1 MKSIAKT
8 TYILI
13 LAFSLQTTLVTTAL
27 AQDWPQWGRDPQH
40 TSQINATSQNIN
52 HNLAD
57 VIYDS
62 TVPGEMTIGNQL
74 FGEPVLLVHYQVP
87 LIDGNDVYME
97 FKSGNPNKNTF
108 SGMNWA
114 ENKLSWQNGA
124 LVQVW
129 SFASDWKAPGN
140 YFDFFQPVFHSVL
153 ANGAVYVPGAG
164 GTIFRVD
171 KVTGAQIARINPF
184 GTIDANTFTA
194 GPISADSAG
203 NLYYNVVKLQPGG
216 GGSFYAKDSVDS
228 WLVKV
233 APDNSLTKVSYSVL
247 TPGTPGPD
255 DPCEVA
261 FSSTQLPWPPSPTAV
276 APTVRCGPMRVALN
290 IAPAI
295 APDGTIYSITRNH
308 DAFANRSGFIV
319 AVNPNLTLKWIASLN
334 NRFNDGC
341 GVPISQGGVLP
352 PNGQPG
358 GCRAGAN
365 LGVDP
370 ALNHAGGGRV
380 LDDSSS
386 TPAVA
391 PDGSVFYGA
400 YSRYNYAQGH
410 MMHFSASGAYLGAYR
425 FGWDI
430 TPGIVRHGSSTNYS
444 VVLKDNQYGEVGSY
458 CDVEA
463 ICPSDRT
470 VANSAGYPEAYFI
483 TQLDRNLAVEWRF
496 QNTNTF
502 SCARQPD
509 GSVTC
514 VNDHPNS
521 FEWCVNAMAI
531 DVNGIVYANSEDGNL
546 FAINPDGTLK
556 QKIFQQ
562 LALGAAYTP
571 ASIGLDGKIY
581 SQNAGHLFVAGN

>member
-1 MKSIAKT
+1 MKTFAKT
-8 TYILI
+8 IYILT
-13 LAFSLQTTLVTTAL
+13 LVFSLQATLVTTAMG
-27 AQDWPQWGRDPQH
+27 QDWPQWGRDPQH
-40 TSQINATSQNIN
+40 TSQINAVSQTLNRNI
-52 HNLAD
+52 AD

-62 TVPGEMTIGNQL
+62 TVAGETAIGLQL

-87 LIDGNDVYME
+87 LLDGNDVYME

-140 YFDFFQPVFHSVL
+140 YIDFFQPVFHSVL
-153 ANGAVYVPGAG
+153 ANGALYVPGAG
-164 GTIFRVD
+164 GTIFRVN
-171 KVTGAQIARINPF
+171 KSTGAQVVRINPF
-184 GTIDANTFTA
+184 ATIDANTYTA

-203 NLYYNVVKLQPGG
+203 TLYYNVVKLQPGG

-233 APDNSLTKVSYSVL
+233 APDNSVTKVSYSVL

-255 DPCEVA
+255 DPCEIS
-261 FSSTQLPWPPSPTAV
+261 FSEAQLPWPPSPTAV

-308 DAFANRSGFIV
+308 DSFANRSGFIV

-341 GVPISQGGVLP
+341 GVSIGQGGVLP

-365 LGVDP
+365 FGVDP
-370 ALNHAGGGRV
+370 GVNHAGGGRV

-410 MMHFSASGAYLGAYR
+410 LMHFSASGQYLGAYR

-430 TPGIVRHGSSTNYS
+430 TPGIVTHGNSYS
-444 VVLKDNQYGEVGSY
+444 VVIKDNQYGEVGSY
-458 CDVEA
+458 CNSEA
-463 ICPSDRT
+463 FCPSDRT
-470 VANSAGYPEAYFI
+470 IANSGGYPESYFI
-483 TQLDRNLAVEWRF
+483 TQLNQNLNVQWRF

-531 DVNGIVYANSEDGNL
+531 DTNGVVYANSEDGNL

-571 ASIGLDGKIY
+571 ASIGLDGRIY

>member
-1 MKSIAKT
+1 MNKFAKT
-8 TYILI
+8 IYILT
-13 LAFSLQTTLVTTAL
+13 LVFSFQTTLVTTAL
-27 AQDWPQWGRDPQH
+27 GQDWPQWGRDPQH
-40 TSQINATSQNIN
+40 TGQINATGQNLN
-52 HNLAD
+52 RNLAD

-62 TVPGEMTIGNQL
+62 TVPGELSAATQL
-74 FGEPVLLVHYQVP
+74 FGEADLLVHYQVP
-87 LIDGNDVYME
+87 LVDGNDVYME
-97 FKSGNPNKNTF
+97 FKSGNASKNTF
-108 SGMNWA
+108 SQMNWA
-114 ENKLSWQNGA
+114 ENKLSWTNGA

-140 YFDFFQPVFHSVL
+140 YSDFWEPVFHSVL
-153 ANGAVYVPGAG
+153 ANGALYVPGAG
-164 GTIFRVD
+164 GTIFRVN
-171 KVTGAQIARINPF
+171 KSTGAQVARINPF
-184 GTIDANTFTA
+184 GTIDTNTYTA
-194 GPISADSAG
+194 GPISADSGG

-216 GGSFYAKDSVDS
+216 SFYSKDSVDS

-233 APDNSLTKVSYSVL
+233 APDNSATKVSYSVL

-255 DPCEVA
+255 DPCEIS
-261 FSSTQLPWPPSPTAV
+261 FSQSLAPWPPSPTAV

-295 APDGTIYSITRNH
+295 APDGTIYSITRSH
-308 DAFANRSGFIV
+308 AAFANRSGYLV
-319 AVNPNLTLKWIASLN
+319 AVNPNLSLKWIASLN

-341 GVPISQGGVLP
+341 GVPISSGGVLP

-358 GCRAGAN
+358 GCRVGAN
-365 LGVDP
+365 FGVDP
-370 ALNHAGGGRV
+370 GVNHAGGGRV
-380 LDDSSS
+380 LDDSSAS
-386 TPAVA
+386 PTVA

-410 MMHFSASGAYLGAYR
+410 LMQFSASGAYLGAYR
-425 FGWDI
+425 FGWDL
-430 TPGIVRHGSSTNYS
+430 TAGIVSHGGTYS
-444 VVLKDNQYGEVGSY
+444 VVIKDNQYGEVGSY

-463 ICPSDRT
+463 VCPSDRT
-470 VANSAGYPEAYFI
+470 IANSAGYPEAYFI
-483 TQLDRNLAVEWRF
+483 TQLNHNLNVEWRF

-502 SCARQPD
+502 SCTRQPD
-509 GSVTC
+509 GSITC
-514 VNDHPNS
+514 VSDHPVG
-521 FEWCVNAMAI
+521 FEWCVNATAI
-531 DVNGIVYANSEDGNL
+531 DANGVVYANSEDGNL